1 MLYHLLEL
9 AYLLA
14 ISVVKLLEAVVIFKH
29 RALVQLIQSSLVWL
43 LWSVYHQVM
52 FINLKVGGRLLC
64 LPRLAFLL

>member
-1 MLYHLLEL
+1 MLYYLLEL

-43 LWSVYHQVM
+43 L
-52 FINLKVGGRLLC
+52 
-64 LPRLAFLL
+64 